1 MNHTLPKTRVLQL
14 AAALA
19 LGAATSLASAL
30 TLTTLPANNGSGGVF
45 FDLSAA
51 AANNVTVTG
60 FASYF
65 DSATAGTAASIEVW
79 VRPGSYLGTQNA
91 STGWTLFDTVS
102 GSAAGTTVLSA
113 PINLNNA
120 LNVAAGSTLGVYLH
134 SVTAGN
140 GLRYQGIG
148 TSATNVFSDAN
159 VTLTSEH
166 ARIGAVSFAGTIF
179 TPRAFSG
186 EIYYGVS
193 PIPEPATYGLMALGL
208 LGLGVRQLRKQPAA
222 ASV

>member
-1 MNHTLPKTRVLQL
+1 MKHSLPKTRFLQL
-14 AAALA
+14 AAAFALA
-19 LGAATSLASAL
+19 GSAPLASAL
-30 TLTTLPANNGSGGVF
+30 TLATLAPNNGSGGVF
-45 FDLSAA
+45 LDLSAA

-60 FASYF
+60 FATYF
-65 DSATAGTAASIEVW
+65 SNATAGTAASIEVW
-79 VRPGSYLGTQNA
+79 VRVGSYLGTQVA
-91 STGWTLFDTVS
+91 PTGWTLFDTVS

-134 SVTAGN
+134 SVTTGN
-140 GLRYQGIG
+140 GIRYQGTG
-148 TSATNVFSDAN
+148 TTATTVFSDAN
-159 VTLTSEH
+159 LTLTSAH
-166 ARIGAVSFAGTIF
+166 ARTGAASFAGTLF

-208 LGLGVRQLRKQPAA
+208 LGLGVRQLRKQGAA